1 MNSPD
6 PRLGRLLLLGKN
18 YDVYGAIGSTNVGTE
33 AAAGISVG
41 SDLDSPSKQWKYDH
55 TVDNEDG
62 LCVIAAPDWIGMAVA
77 DAHYGPESSHMLLE
91 RLHAI
96 WAKVRPTDIDHLGQ
110 MIEFLRQG
118 DPAQTESETTFLAAI
133 YDRSSRKGFGISFG
147 DSTFAITGRNRVPVA
162 LNEHDSRFVNAGRR
176 GSLRHGS
183 PFEFEAK
190 SGDLLLAFTDGVDG
204 CHYRRPETSV
214 QPEHIH
220 DIAVGTSM
228 DPLETVNEVVTLAL
242 KGVDGSPGGQDNIA
256 MIAALA

>member
-6 PRLGRLLLLGKN
+6 PRLGRLLLLGEK

-41 SDLDSPSKQWKYDH
+41 SDLDSPSKQWKYDS
-55 TVDNEDG
+55 TVDNEDS

-91 RLHAI
+91 RLHTI
-96 WAKVRPTDIDHLGQ
+96 WAKVRPTDIEHLAQ

-118 DPAQTESETTFLAAI
+118 EPAQTQSETTLLAAV
-133 YDRSSRKGFGISFG
+133 YDRASHTGFGISFG
-147 DSTFAITGRNRVPVA
+147 DSTFAIAGRGRVPVP
-162 LNEHDSRFVNAGRR
+162 LNQHDNRFVSAGRR

-183 PFEFEAK
+183 SFEFAATNGE
-190 SGDLLLAFTDGVDG
+190 LLMAFTDGVDG

-214 QPEHIH
+214 QPEDIH
-220 DIAVGTSM
+220 EIALATNM
-228 DPLETVNEVVTLAL
+228 DPLETVNEVITLAL